1 MASANICVV
10 ALVSFRSEFQLKLK
24 SIFQCVA
31 DMRTLYLCTYDDMS
45 QQTVYNDMSRQNM
58 LAMLMSTQIHT
69 LKTHET

>member
-45 QQTVYNDMSRQNM
+45 QHSLEDDLDICLTY
-58 LAMLMSTQIHT
+58 
-69 LKTHET
+69 